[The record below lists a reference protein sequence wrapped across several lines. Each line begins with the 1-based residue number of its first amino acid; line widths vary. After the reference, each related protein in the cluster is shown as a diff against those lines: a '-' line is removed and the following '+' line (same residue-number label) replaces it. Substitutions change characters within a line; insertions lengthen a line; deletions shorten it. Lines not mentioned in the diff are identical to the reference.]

1 MPRVDKTV
9 RNKKLNQSSDKR
21 NDSRLQVLDIMSTA
35 FVTFKTHGLDAFHFN
50 QLHHG
55 GALHCQ
61 EALGF
66 KKFAKDRA
74 KTDRARTLRAG
85 IHCDTLRLT

>member
-1 MPRVDKTV
+1 MTVDSKF
-9 RNKKLNQSSDKR
+9 
-21 NDSRLQVLDIMSTA
+21 LDIMSTA
-35 FVTFKTHGLDAFHFN
+35 FVTFKTHGLDVFHFN
-50 QLHHG
+50 QLPHG

-74 KTDRARTLRAG
+74 KTDRARTLRG
-85 IHCDTLRLT
+85 VIHILVAIHFA